1 MLAALIAFLSM
12 GTDLTDILFIILV
25 FFVAWSPSLRQAS
38 SHFIRAALD
47 SARVMI
53 LLHVT
58 SRGFCLTLAIL
69 ICNSCSVHLGH
80 GLPDYGVLSSHHI
93 LLVINA
99 SNILLSLPLGS
110 FLGSSWSLQLSS
122 LLVRNGRC

>member
-12 GTDLTDILFIILV
+12 GTDLTNILFIILV
-25 FFVAWSPSLRQAS
+25 FFIAWCPSLRQAS

-47 SARVMI
+47 STRVVI

-69 ICNSCSVHLGH
+69 ISNSCSIHLGH
-80 GLPDYGVLSSHHI
+80 GLPDYGVLSSYHI
-93 LLVINA
+93 LLVIKA

-110 FLGSSWSLQLSS
+110 FLRSRWSLQLSS
-122 LLVRNGRC
+122 LMVRNGRC